1 MSGTCDDGWV
11 ADCRAKLEL
20 VLAGIDAMLGR

>member
-11 ADCRAKLEL
+11 AGCRAML
-20 VLAGIDAMLGR
+20 VLVLPGDVMLGR